1 MTKLARFSNK
11 QEDIKKK
18 KNTRPKTAGPGKRSY
33 IPKLYPSKPRPK
45 SAGFKAELTSSDL
58 LYLTSETGYDEQEV
72 TEWFK
77 AFTKECPKG
86 KLTRKKV
93 NTCMQDLLIWQPLQM
108 TNMYEKMGK
117 QKAASLVDNILTI
130 FDR

>member
-1 MTKLARFSNK
+1 MNK
-11 QEDIKKK
+11 QEDNKKK
-18 KNTRPKTAGPGKRSY
+18 RKSTRPKTAGPGRRSY
-33 IPKLYPSKPRPK
+33 IPKLYPTKPRPK
-45 SAGFKAELTSSDL
+45 SAGFKADLTASDL

-72 TEWFK
+72 RDWFE

-93 NTCMQDLLIWQPLQM
+93 NYFEQESSIKEILQM
-108 TNMYEKMGK
+108 TKLYEKMGK